1 MSTKIRNRN
10 MELIVACVY
19 CGVNRFVS
27 ISESCYTDI
36 MADLLKIP
44 SSPTEMARKH
54 YWIEARLY
62 DDW

>member
-1 MSTKIRNRN
+1 